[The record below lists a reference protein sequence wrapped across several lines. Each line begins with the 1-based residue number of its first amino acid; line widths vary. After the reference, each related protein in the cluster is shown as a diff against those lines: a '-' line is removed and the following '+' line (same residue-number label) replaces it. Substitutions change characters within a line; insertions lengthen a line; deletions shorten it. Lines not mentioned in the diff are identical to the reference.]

1 MTPQEI
7 ALVTIL
13 LERLKATAREP
24 KDSEADAL
32 IRGTTAEQPD
42 VAYYLAQTVLIHDL
56 SLHNAQNRITELEK
70 NLAEAK
76 TAASPPT
83 SFLAGLLDAYQP
95 ATQPAEPLPSNAA
108 TPAWPALAAQSGN
121 LALAA
126 PNAGSASGMGTG
138 HFLRAAAETAALI
151 TKGERSN
158 HENRTDCAALRKLSA

>member
-56 SLHNAQNRITELEK
+56 SLHNAQNRIAELEK

-108 TPAWPALAAQSGN
+108 TPAWPALAPPSGN

-126 PNAGSASGMGTG
+126 PNAGSATGMGTG
-138 HFLRAAAETAALI
+138 DFLRAAAETAALI
-151 TKGERSN
+151 TKGERLN
-158 HENRTDCAALRKLSA
+158 HENRTDRAIIRKLSA

>member
-56 SLHNAQNRITELEK
+56 SLHNAQNRIAELEK

-83 SFLAGLLDAYQP
+83 SFLGGLVDTYQP
-95 ATQPAEPLPSNAA
+95 ATWPAEPPPRNAA
-108 TPAWPALAAQSGN
+108 TAAWPAVAAPSGN

-126 PNAGSASGMGTG
+126 PNVGMVSEMGTG
-138 HFLRAAAETAALI
+138 GSFEGRGSDRRLDH
-151 TKGERSN
+151 
-158 HENRTDCAALRKLSA
+158 